1 MGGPSD
7 DTLGSDPEHQNQ
19 PNRWLGLSILQAGDP
34 FTIVRLQVPLNAEM
48 FSWNAIN
55 LKSRTKRVPTSEV
68 WPTSARSIFLIGINF
83 ALGTAWEWCLERS
96 VPK

>member
-68 WPTSARSIFLIGINF
+68 WPTSAAFPHRHQLCFRHGEGVVL
-83 ALGTAWEWCLERS
+83 
-96 VPK
+96 